1 MLCLPIITSVGC
13 THMSQGSAP
22 VWKSRKSPGKKKL
35 NKMQGALSLS
45 ESMGTLRAQQQGM
58 QGTGAECSPGL

>member
-1 MLCLPIITSVGC
+1 MLLSGKAGKVL
-13 THMSQGSAP
+13 
-22 VWKSRKSPGKKKL
+22 GKKKKK

>member
-1 MLCLPIITSVGC
+1 MLLSGKAGKVL
-13 THMSQGSAP
+13 
-22 VWKSRKSPGKKKL
+22 GKKKL

-58 QGTGAECSPGL
+58 QGTGAECSPGF